1 MTPEETSGIGTVSTN
16 GPATPPPAMAAVD
29 VDVCEVG
36 PRDGLQS
43 LSGFVPTAVKMDW
56 IAQEAAAGV
65 REIEVCSFVPPK
77 VVPQF
82 VDAADVVAGA
92 LDIPGLTVT
101 ALVPN
106 AKGAERAVAAGVHRL
121 SFTLSV
127 SRSHSLANV
136 RRTPDEQLAEF
147 ARITAFLATVPA
159 ARRPLVSGGLSTVF
173 GCATEGPVDEAEVVR
188 LAVGLAEAGA
198 DDISLADTTGH
209 ANPAQVRRVVGT
221 VSRAVGDRLTA
232 LHLHDTRG
240 LGLAN
245 VLAGLEAG
253 IRSFDASLGGL
264 GGCPFAPGA
273 HGNITTED
281 LVFMLESMGLRTGI
295 DLGRLLDARRALE
308 AALPGAPFAG
318 HLHKAG
324 LPKGFRPASG
334 ERL

>member
-1 MTPEETSGIGTVSTN
+1 MTPEETSGVAERTTGA
-16 GPATPPPAMAAVD
+16 GAPAIDVPAID

-43 LSGFVPTAVKMDW
+43 LSSFVPTAVKMAW

-65 REIEVCSFVPPK
+65 REIEVCSFVPPA

-82 VDAADVVAGA
+82 VDAADVAAGA

-106 AKGAERAVAAGVHRL
+106 ARGAERAVAAGVHRL

-136 RRTPDEQLAEF
+136 RRTPDGQLAEF
-147 ARITAFLATVPA
+147 AKITAFLATVPKE
-159 ARRPLVSGGLSTVF
+159 RRPLVSGGLSTVF
-173 GCATEGPVDEAEVVR
+173 GCATEGPVDEGEVVR
-188 LAVGLAEAGA
+188 LAAGLAEAGA

-209 ANPAQVRRVVGT
+209 ANPAQVRRVTAAVF
-221 VSRAVGDRLTA
+221 RAVGDRLTA

-273 HGNITTED
+273 HGNIATED

-295 DLGRLLDARRALE
+295 DLDRLLAARRALE
-308 AALPGAPFAG
+308 AALPEAPFAG
-318 HLHKAG
+318 HLHRAG
-324 LPKGFRPASG
+324 VPRGFRPASG
-334 ERL
+334 RAV